1 MTLLLVSQTGALE
14 LYRSTRI
21 RSIQSLTESQFQSIK
36 SKVPS
41 TNYVETQNDV
51 GQEVTMLSYSG
62 FVWDLTSRAKEDL
75 SKNLNDLRY
84 RMELEVSFSFT
95 RKKPTE
101 TTLSTESYKYLL
113 SNEERLELSKALNY
127 SNNVDLHIPH
137 LYPRMFR
144 VTEAS
149 IIEID
154 GDEDKYINATLGY
167 RCSGNGNNDDS
178 SNSQC
183 YWEVRIANDNDILI
197 QNSLYF
203 NNKIKNKE
211 REKKKNRMKLYEID
225 DYNND
230 DEEENDEESNDI
242 GLILYTASD
251 KVLSG
256 VISDILSMLGGAGLI
271 ALYTFILVVLG
282 GNLRSLYS
290 TYPWEI
296 LYNEMEEPKPLI
308 DMCQGIYL
316 SRCATYEDHL
326 KDEFYITQSLIN
338 LYRSPDILL
347 QITKAR
353 QT

>member
-1 MTLLLVSQTGALE
+1 MTMLLVSQTGGLE
-14 LYRSTRI
+14 LYRSSRI

-36 SKVPS
+36 SQVPS
-41 TNYVETQNDV
+41 NNYVETQNDV
-51 GQEVTMLSYSG
+51 GQQVTMLSYSG
-62 FVWDLTSRAKEDL
+62 FVWDLTTRAKEDL
-75 SKNLNDLRY
+75 SRNLNDFRY
-84 RMELEVSFSFT
+84 NMKLDLSFTFT

-101 TTLSTESYKYLL
+101 TTLSTEEYVYELT
-113 SNEERLELSKALNY
+113 NDERLELSRALNY
-127 SNNVDLHIPH
+127 SRNVDIHISH
-137 LYPRMFR
+137 LYPRLFR
-144 VTEAS
+144 VTES
-149 IIEID
+149 EIIELD
-154 GDEDKYINATLGY
+154 TNKNKYINATLGY
-167 RCSGNGNNDDS
+167 RCSNDIDS
-178 SNSQC
+178 SQC
-183 YWEVRIANDNDILI
+183 YWDIRTSSDNNILLL
-197 QNSLYF
+197 SSSS
-203 NNKIKNKE
+203 NKLTSMKSNK
-211 REKKKNRMKLYEID
+211 KYKLS
-225 DYNND
+225 
-230 DEEENDEESNDI
+230 ENDEEDNDIGIEENDDI

-256 VISDILSMLGGAGLI
+256 VISDILSLLGGAGLI

>member
-1 MTLLLVSQTGALE
+1 MTMLLVSQTGGLE
-14 LYRSTRI
+14 LYQSTRI
-21 RSIQSLTESQFQSIK
+21 RSIQSLTEAQFQSIK
-36 SKVPS
+36 SQVPS
-41 TNYVETQNDV
+41 NNYVETQNDV
-51 GQEVTMLSYSG
+51 GQQVTMLSYSG
-62 FVWDLTSRAKEDL
+62 FVWDLTTRAKEDL
-75 SKNLNDLRY
+75 SRNLNDLRY
-84 RMELEVSFSFT
+84 NMKLDISFTFT

-101 TTLSTESYKYLL
+101 TTLSTDEYVYELT
-113 SNEERLELSKALNY
+113 NDERLKLSKALNT
-127 SNNVDLHIPH
+127 SSNVDIHISH
-137 LYPRMFR
+137 LYPRLFR
-144 VTEAS
+144 VTES
-149 IIEID
+149 EIIEID
-154 GDEDKYINATLGY
+154 TNKKKYINATLGY
-167 RCSGNGNNDDS
+167 RCSNDLDS
-178 SNSQC
+178 SQC
-183 YWEVRIANDNDILI
+183 YWDIRTAKDNNLLSKSTTIK
-197 QNSLYF
+197 
-203 NNKIKNKE
+203 NNKKYNI
-211 REKKKNRMKLYEID
+211 LSEID
-225 DYNND
+225 ED
-230 DEEENDEESNDI
+230 DDIEENDDI